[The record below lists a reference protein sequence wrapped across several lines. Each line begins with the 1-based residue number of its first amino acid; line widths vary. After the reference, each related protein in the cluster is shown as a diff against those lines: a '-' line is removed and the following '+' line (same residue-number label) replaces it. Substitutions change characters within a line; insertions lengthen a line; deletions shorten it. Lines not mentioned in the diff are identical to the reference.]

1 MQTNYYFTVSTDA
14 LEGALDR
21 FAQFFVAPLFTE
33 SATFKEMNAVN
44 SENSKNLNSD
54 PWRLDQLMKDLSSP
68 DSAFSLFSTG
78 SLATLN
84 KTGIR
89 DALLSFHAKY
99 YTAPNMK
106 LVVVGKESVGALVNM
121 TLDYF
126 QDVRG
131 ASTPP
136 AAGMPGVD
144 TAGRT
149 KLQPAMPA
157 DYPVVGNTWP
167 SELLGKLVMYKPIA
181 SQHVIQFI
189 WPLPGAVSQHGS
201 YREAF
206 NLVTHVLGFE
216 GNGSILSYLRSSN
229 VAEGVSAGYSVRGRG
244 LTMLEVDVSLTT
256 HAVEN
261 IGLNESA
268 IIAASAIFR
277 QLELLKSALPRM
289 GEGQPLRYLWEDII
303 RSDVQAYEFGAK
315 AEPDDLVQTLAR

>member
-1 MQTNYYFTVSTDA
+1 
-14 LEGALDR
+14 
-21 FAQFFVAPLFTE
+21 
-33 SATFKEMNAVN
+33 
-44 SENSKNLNSD
+44 
-54 PWRLDQLMKDLSSP
+54 
-68 DSAFSLFSTG
+68 
-78 SLATLN
+78 
-84 KTGIR
+84 
-89 DALLSFHAKY
+89 
-99 YTAPNMK
+99 
-106 LVVVGKESVGALVNM
+106 
-121 TLDYF
+121 
-126 QDVRG
+126 
-131 ASTPP
+131 
-136 AAGMPGVD
+136 
-144 TAGRT
+144 
-149 KLQPAMPA
+149 
-157 DYPVVGNTWP
+157 
-167 SELLGKLVMYKPIA
+167 MYKPIA

-303 RSDVQAYEFGAK
+303 RSDVQAYEFDILDPPRRRTWDSNPAAQVVDMMTVQRLLLFIVSTK
-315 AEPDDLVQTLAR
+315 VEETWYNAHEPWYNFRYSKSDVPSEWVSRWHNASAAAPVSLPSRNVYFPANYDVVVKEDDWEGLHAFQPKPMPPPQWWTNSSELPQN